1 MKYVVEVMTGPY
13 SGTEP
18 LSLRRAALAALDHQ
32 AASPGNLTLALVDEA
47 QIQELNLRFRGLD
60 EPTDVLSFQDGSLDP
75 ETRRIHFG
83 DVVVAVPVARRSAVD
98 AGHSLEA
105 ELALLAVHG
114 VLHLLGHDHEQ
125 PDEKARMWQAQAEV
139 LKTLG
144 LEANP

>member
-18 LSLRRAALAALDHQ
+18 LSLRRAALAALEHQ

-83 DVVVAVPVARRSAVD
+83 DVVVAVPVARRSAVE